1 LIQARNLEEF
11 AMNRNKQALETDAAK
26 TYNQFKIFEGRK
38 YTGMKVG
45 GRHKWYYDKG
55 EWNEKKVAPD
65 RWEFSYAV
73 HKRRAGHA
81 PPGSGVP
88 VGTEYHWYILGH
100 QNVRKLDENTYT
112 TSMTGLKYKLAH
124 KRAGKETWS
133 ASEAAQRRQLIK
145 ILQGMIR
152 DLSEQ
157 PQELEAPPRKP
168 AAAKSRAS
176 LAVSRTR
183 RTAMVGRQTARR
195 GTSSRTR
202 LVASGGRKHR

>member
-1 LIQARNLEEF
+1 
-11 AMNRNKQALETDAAK
+11 MNKKKEASEDLAK
-26 TYNQFKIFEGRK
+26 TYNAFKVFEGKK

-73 HKRRAGHA
+73 PKRRAGHA

-88 VGTEYHWYILGH
+88 IGTEYHWYILGH

-112 TSMTGLKYKLAH
+112 TAMTGLKYKLAH

-133 ASEAAQRRQLIK
+133 ASEAAQRRHLIK
-145 ILQGMIR
+145 ILQEMI
-152 DLSEQ
+152 DTLSAE
-157 PQELEAPPRKP
+157 PQEAEAQAETPAIAIAGRSAKP
-168 AAAKSRAS
+168 KA
-176 LAVSRTR
+176 TR
-183 RTAMVGRQTARR
+183 RPASATRGVVRR
-195 GTSSRTR
+195 AAPRRR
-202 LVASGGRKHR
+202 LVASMGRRRR